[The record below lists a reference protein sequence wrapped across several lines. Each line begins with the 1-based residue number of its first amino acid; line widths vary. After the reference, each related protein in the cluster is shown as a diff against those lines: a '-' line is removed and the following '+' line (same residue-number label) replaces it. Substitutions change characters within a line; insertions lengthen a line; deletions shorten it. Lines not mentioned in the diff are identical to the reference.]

1 MNNNTLVA
9 NRALKPTGIKPTG
22 TGGDKPTYVF
32 KCAVG
37 VKSVSK
43 TMVTLIKGL
52 LEFLGYEYISASVSD
67 GVLTVVFTVM
77 DCMRSLL
84 STTNHKQIGMSYV
97 VLAIG
102 GLLFHSYF
110 ARSEMN

>member
-1 MNNNTLVA
+1 VTHVSYDSVKA
-9 NRALKPTGIKPTG
+9 PKPTGIKPTG
-22 TGGDKPTYVF
+22 TDGEKPTYVF
-32 KCAVG
+32 KCEVT

-52 LEFLGYEYISASVSD
+52 LSFLGYEYISASISD
-67 GVLTVVFTVM
+67 GVLTVVFTVA
-77 DCMRSLL
+77 DCLL
-84 STTNHKQIGMSYV
+84 ALVSTTNHKQIGFSYV
-97 VLAIG
+97 ILAIG